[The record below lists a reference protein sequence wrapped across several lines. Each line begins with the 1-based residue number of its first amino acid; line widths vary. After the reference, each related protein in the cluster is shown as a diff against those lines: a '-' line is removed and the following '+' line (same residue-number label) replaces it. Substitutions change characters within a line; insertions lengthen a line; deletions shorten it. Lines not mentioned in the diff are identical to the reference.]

1 MNRHTATCP
10 CGACRAARRE
20 GCPLDR
26 LTAAAFELG
35 ATLVLSSLEG
45 LDGKTRPKL
54 LAVVKPAP
62 TVRWKTRR
70 LRLRH
75 GTTLASCDLEAR
87 PVFDDAASVLLDVLE
102 PVLAELHRREAA

>member
-1 MNRHTATCP
+1 MNRHADTCP
-10 CGACRAARRE
+10 CGACRAARCE

-54 LAVVKPAP
+54 LAIVKPAP
-62 TVRWKTRR
+62 SIRWKTRR

-75 GTTLASCDLEAR
+75 GTTLASCDLTAR
-87 PVFDDAASVLLDVLE
+87 PRIDDAASVLLDVLG